1 MQFMI
6 VGPRL
11 PTPVLDHRS
20 ASERAADAIAAI
32 DEAITTPSE
41 RAERALRRID
51 KALRGRRT
59 PGSTQTTPCWFC
71 GNPLAPNEVGLPCP
85 VCDDGNGIAEAP
97 PTHVLDALA
106 RARAEHGW
114 RTARNKAWH
123 NWYETAVR

>member
-51 KALRGRRT
+51 KALR
-59 PGSTQTTPCWFC
+59 
-71 GNPLAPNEVGLPCP
+71 
-85 VCDDGNGIAEAP
+85 
-97 PTHVLDALA
+97 PTHTWEHTDNAVLVLRKSVGTQRGWPALSGVRRRERDRRGTPHA
-106 RARAEHGW
+106 RPGRTGTRAG
-114 RTARNKAWH
+114 RTRVADRA
-123 NWYETAVR
+123 